1 MVSNRSLASWNH
13 TCWAKNGTLLDERI
27 RTLPNSKPQKTPKLS
42 HTVYIY
48 IYVYKLWMELKPQ
61 YPHST
66 PGKEEKWRKHS
77 WSADLTYNYS
87 SSGRKPIHLG
97 NVSIPKQ
104 SRSSCFWKKKLHSY
118 SLGLPSF
125 GPLRSTEP
133 KSRVLPFTEVL
144 VFFKKCLSEIRNPKN
159 KIPNH
164 PVMNSLPSIMWLG
177 ISCFSEN

>member
-42 HTVYIY
+42 HTVY

-104 SRSSCFWKKKLHSY
+104 SRSSCFWKKNCIHIHLVCH
-118 SLGLPSF
+118 
-125 GPLRSTEP
+125 PLAHWDPLSQNHE
-133 KSRVLPFTEVL
+133 LPFTEVL